1 MNKHSL
7 DVRDFGPIAEAGVEV
22 RPLTV
27 LIGPGNGQVL
37 PGAASGAL
45 RVDRLIVPI
54 C

>member
-27 LIGPGNGQVL
+27 LIGPGNTGKSCL
-37 PGAASGAL
+37 ARRAA
-45 RVDRLIVPI
+45 P
-54 C
+54 